1 MLWYSIMNLY
11 DKNYKDIT
19 NSLKVNINN
28 LPLMIWQK
36 ENESV
41 PISKSFEI
49 KRYYKKANF
58 NCDYKGIVLSSLSLI
73 ASYSKKFNS

>member
-1 MLWYSIMNLY
+1 MLWDSIMNLY

-49 KRYYKKANF
+49 KRYYEKANF
-58 NCDYKGIVLSSLSLI
+58 DCDYI
-73 ASYSKKFNS
+73 